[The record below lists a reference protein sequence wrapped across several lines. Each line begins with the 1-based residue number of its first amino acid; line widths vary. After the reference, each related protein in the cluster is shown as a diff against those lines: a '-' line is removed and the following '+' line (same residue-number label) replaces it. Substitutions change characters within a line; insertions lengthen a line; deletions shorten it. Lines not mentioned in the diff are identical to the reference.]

1 MIFFSTFSAFCKS
14 ITDLLVGMLKWD
26 EKERFSFPVFF
37 EKVDDIIESKVELIN
52 LLHGTSLKFIL
63 DSSLT

>member
-1 MIFFSTFSAFCKS
+1 
-14 ITDLLVGMLKWD
+14 MLKYD

-37 EKVDDIIESKVELIN
+37 EKIDDIIESKVELIN
-52 LLHGTSLKFIL
+52 LLHGTSFKIIQ